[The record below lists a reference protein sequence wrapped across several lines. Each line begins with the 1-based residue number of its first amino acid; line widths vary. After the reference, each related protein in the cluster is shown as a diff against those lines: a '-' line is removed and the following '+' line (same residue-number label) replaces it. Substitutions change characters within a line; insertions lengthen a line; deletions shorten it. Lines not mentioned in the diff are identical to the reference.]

1 MKLGKICLGC
11 LLERRAHFGKGL
23 LVFVGALQGGHIA
36 VGKQNRSGSAQHRL
50 H

>member
-1 MKLGKICLGC
+1 MELGKICLGC
-11 LLERRAHFGKGL
+11 LFKRWTHFGKGL

-36 VGKQNRSGSAQHRL
+36 VGKQNRGGSAQDSL